1 MIKFLIRALPHWFY
15 FTPKPDII
23 PPTPV
28 GQRPYIS
35 VVFGT
40 NALCILL
47 HLLFSPPAA
56 GEATRGYLHGG
67 LMIDFVGQ
75 VSPVS
80 RWRLLALDALCLALQ
95 VLLLGFTLEKQ
106 KLLGITQPQDAESR
120 VRAHTTQDH
129 NAEEAGLLRSDLG
142 TTENIEMQ
150 TLPRHAGFHVYAQD
164 HEQISTALDSLEEFQ
179 DEDSLGNF
187 YTGEHIVANLL
198 IPEIIRTQWQVRSV
212 NIDTTAATGVQTA
225 ATIAGRRFTLS
236 FGGRGRNVP
245 GS

>member
-23 PPTPV
+23 PPTPL

-35 VVFGT
+35 VLFGT
-40 NALCILL
+40 NALCSLL

-75 VSPVS
+75 ISPVS
-80 RWRLLALDALCLALQ
+80 GWRLLGLDVLCLTLQ
-95 VLLLGFTLEKQ
+95 ILMLGLTLEKQ
-106 KLLGITQPQDAESR
+106 RILGIATPEASGTR
-120 VRAHTTQDH
+120 TGPATTQDVD
-129 NAEEAGLLRSDLG
+129 AEEAGFLRSDLG

-150 TLPRHAGFHVYAQD
+150 TLRMHPEVHTHGEERGQR
-164 HEQISTALDSLEEFQ
+164 TAAVGSEEEGEG
-179 DEDSLGNF
+179 EDSLDKF
-187 YTGEHIVANLL
+187 YTGEHVVANLHIL
-198 IPEIIRTQWQVRSV
+198 EIIRTQWRTRSV
-212 NIDTTAATGVQTA
+212 NIERTAATGVQTA

-236 FGGRGRNVP
+236 FGGRGGNVP
-245 GS
+245 QS